1 MNTDAGDAQ
10 QVDAQQVVVGIDG
23 SDTALAAAHWA
34 ADYAASTSS
43 ALLLLH
49 AVARLDWHF
58 LTGAAVPEMDE
69 SSTDSVLGPAETAV
83 RAAHPDLDVHT
94 VTVKQSV
101 GGALQDASSRARLL
115 VVGSGTGEG
124 ILGSHVVRITHRAL
138 CPVLVWRAPAA
149 HRTGK
154 PLPVVVGIDESED
167 SLRALTVA
175 FETAHAL
182 HAPVKVA
189 HMWDITA
196 AVGLG
201 YSQGL
206 MDWQLLNVLQT
217 QQRQRMDE
225 LVAPLVKKYP
235 NAHVNEIFQDVSPA
249 KGLRDLSREAQ
260 LIVVGSHG
268 SGRIVSSTLG
278 SVSQNV
284 LSRAECPVL
293 VVR

>member
-1 MNTDAGDAQ
+1 VNTDAGG
-10 QVDAQQVVVGIDG
+10 AQQVVVGIDG
-23 SDTALAAAHWA
+23 SDTASAAALWA

-43 ALLLLH
+43 TLLLLH

-58 LTGAAVPEMDE
+58 LTGGPAPEIDHDKP
-69 SSTDSVLGPAETAV
+69 DSVLDPVETAV
-83 RAAHPDLDVHT
+83 RAAHPDLEVRSET
-94 VTVKQSV
+94 VRKSV
-101 GGALQDASSRARLL
+101 AGALQDASGHARLL
-115 VVGSGTGEG
+115 VVASGTDES

-167 SLRALTVA
+167 SVRALTAA
-175 FETAHAL
+175 FDTAHAL
-182 HAPVKVA
+182 HAPVQVV
-189 HMWDITA
+189 HMWDLAA

-206 MDWQLLNVLQT
+206 MDWQLLDLLQT

-225 LVAPLVKKYP
+225 LVAPLAKRYP
-235 NAHVNEIFQDVSPA
+235 TAHVNEIFRDISPA

-260 LIVVGSHG
+260 LVVVGSHG
-268 SGRIVSSTLG
+268 SGRIATSTLG

-284 LSRAECPVL
+284 LSHAECSVL